1 MSATPSGTHGS
12 DVVRQMNGP
21 GRRERKKRDTRR
33 RIVEAAQTLFA
44 RDGYGAV
51 TTQQIAQAADIG
63 TGTLFR
69 YAGSKAELLIMVMNE
84 ELRLGAQ
91 QGLGIAERGGTS
103 ADAIYGLIE
112 PLVLAS
118 LAQPE
123 NTSVFQREVLFG
135 ADGPY
140 RSQALERIHELEET
154 MVTVLDRC
162 APDTPSNRRIAEVI
176 FSVVYLKLVRLE
188 LGRVS
193 PEDLPEVLR
202 SDIGRLLSDL
212 CSMHPDSA
220 APDQDESHQ
229 GTSGECSSHSLSY
242 PVDTM
247 GE

>member
-1 MSATPSGTHGS
+1 MSATTSGAHGS
-12 DVVRQMNGP
+12 DAVLQANGP

-33 RIVEAAQTLFA
+33 RIIEAAQALFA

-84 ELRLGAQ
+84 ELRWGAQ
-91 QGLGIAERGGTS
+91 RGLSIAERGGSS

-140 RSQALERIHELEET
+140 RSQALERIHELEEA
-154 MVTVLDRC
+154 MVTVLDRV
-162 APDTPSNRRIAEVI
+162 APDRSSPGTPNNRRIAEII

-188 LGRVS
+188 LGKVS

-202 SDIGRLLSDL
+202 SDIGRLLTDL
-212 CSMHPDSA
+212 
-220 APDQDESHQ
+220 
-229 GTSGECSSHSLSY
+229 
-242 PVDTM
+242 
-247 GE
+247 